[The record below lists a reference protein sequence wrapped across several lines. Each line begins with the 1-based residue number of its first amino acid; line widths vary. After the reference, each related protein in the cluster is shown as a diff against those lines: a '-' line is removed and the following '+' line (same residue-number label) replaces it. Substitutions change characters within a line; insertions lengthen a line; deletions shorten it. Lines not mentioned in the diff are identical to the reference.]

1 MHDANEDLRTAAH
14 QWTAWAVD
22 RAFAGPAD
30 IGTTPTIVT
39 STPAITEQGLG
50 HQQAWRVWRDEIAP
64 ANLALDSTRFMAYL
78 PIAPTPIATAFDM
91 VVSASAL
98 GAESWQEA
106 AGAVHA
112 ENETTAWLAKEF
124 GMPSTTVGCFVS
136 GGSAGNLSALA
147 VARDRYRNRTGHRE
161 TKAILSTGTHSCV
174 GNALRLLDIE
184 PVLMPG
190 QLLDPTA
197 LDAEVLDGVCVI
209 VATAGTTNAGLIDDL
224 AGLAAV
230 TQANDVWLHV
240 DAAYGG
246 GAALAPSMK
255 ATFAGLGD
263 ADSVVVDP
271 HKWLFGPLDCCAL
284 LYREGSDAQRT
295 HRQHASYLDALQTDG
310 VVNPSDLAFHLTRR
324 ARGLPLWMS
333 LAVHGV
339 AAYRNAIER
348 TLTTT
353 KQAAELVK
361 HADHLELIMEPK
373 LSVLLVRRVGWQPG
387 DYHEW
392 SRKLAT
398 AGTAFVVPTVWESE
412 TVARFATL
420 HPHVSLE
427 LFSELFDSMQ

>member
-1 MHDANEDLRTAAH
+1 MHDTNEDVRAAAH
-14 QWTAWAVD
+14 RWASWAID
-22 RAFAGPAD
+22 RAFDGPAD
-30 IGTTPTIVT
+30 IGTTPVTVT
-39 STPAITEQGLG
+39 STPAITEDGLG
-50 HQQAWRVWRDEIAP
+50 HQRAWRVWHDEIAP

-78 PIAPTPIATAFDM
+78 PIAPTPVATAFDM

-112 ENETTAWLAKEF
+112 ENETLAWLAKEF
-124 GMPSTTVGCFVS
+124 GMPATTVGCFVS

-147 VARDRYRNRTGHRE
+147 VARDRYRHRTGHRD
-161 TKAILSTGTHSCV
+161 TKAILSAGTHSCV

-184 PVLMPG
+184 PIMLPG
-190 QLLDPTA
+190 QLLDPGA
-197 LDAEVLDGVCVI
+197 LNATVLDGVCVI

-230 TQANDVWLHV
+230 ARSNDVWLHV

-246 GAALAPSMK
+246 GAAIAPSMK
-255 ATFAGLGD
+255 ATFAGLGE

-284 LYREGSDAQRT
+284 LYRDSSDAQRT
-295 HRQHASYLDALQTDG
+295 HRQHASYLDALQIDD

-339 AAYRNAIER
+339 SAYRGAIEH
-348 TLTTT
+348 TLITT
-353 KQAAELVK
+353 KQAAQLV
-361 HADHLELIMEPK
+361 HQSDHLELIMEPR
-373 LSVLLVRRVGWQPG
+373 LSVLLVRRIGWQPH
-387 DYHEW
+387 DYREW

-420 HPHVSLE
+420 HPHVSVQ
-427 LFSELFDSMQ
+427 LFSELFDSMK

>member
-1 MHDANEDLRTAAH
+1 MHDASEDLRAAAH
-14 QWTAWAVD
+14 QWVSWAVD
-22 RAFAGPAD
+22 RAFDGPAD
-30 IGTTPTIVT
+30 IGTTPATVT
-39 STPAITEQGLG
+39 STQAITEEGLG
-50 HQQAWRVWRDEIAP
+50 HEQAWRVWRDEIKP

-78 PIAPTPIATAFDM
+78 PIAPTPVATAFDM

-112 ENETTAWLAKEF
+112 ENETLAWLAQEF
-124 GMPSTTVGCFVS
+124 GMPASTVGCFVS

-147 VARDRYRNRTGHRE
+147 VARDRYRHRTGRRG
-161 TKAILSTGTHSCV
+161 TKAILSAGTHSCV
-174 GNALRLLDIE
+174 GNALRLLDID
-184 PVLMPG
+184 PVLLPG
-190 QLLDPTA
+190 QLLHPAA
-197 LDAEVLDGVCVI
+197 LDADLLDGACVI

-230 TQANDVWLHV
+230 AQSNDVWLHV

-246 GAALAPSMK
+246 GAAIAPSMK
-255 ATFAGLGD
+255 KTFAGLGE

-284 LYREGSDAQRT
+284 LYRDGSDAQRT
-295 HRQHASYLDALQTDG
+295 HRQHASYLDALQIDD

-339 AAYRNAIER
+339 AAYRNAIEH
-348 TLTTT
+348 TLAVT
-353 KQAAELVK
+353 KQAAELVQ
-361 HADHLELIMEPK
+361 HAEHLELILEPQ
-373 LSVLLVRRVGWQPG
+373 LSVLLVRRTGWQAT
-387 DYHEW
+387 DYQQW

-427 LFSELFDSMQ
+427 LFIELFDSMK

>member
-1 MHDANEDLRTAAH
+1 MHDASEELRATAH
-14 QWTAWAVD
+14 QWASWAVD
-22 RAFAGPAD
+22 RAFDGPTD
-30 IGTTPTIVT
+30 IGTTPATVI
-39 STPAITEQGLG
+39 STQAITEEGLG
-50 HQQAWRVWRDEIAP
+50 VEQAWKIWREEIAP
-64 ANLALDSTRFMAYL
+64 ANLSLDSTRFMAYL
-78 PIAPTPIATAFDM
+78 PIAPTPVATAFDM

-112 ENETTAWLAKEF
+112 ENETLAWLAHEF
-124 GMPSTTVGCFVS
+124 GMPAATVGCFVS

-147 VARDRYRNRTGHRE
+147 VARDRYRHRTGHRD
-161 TKAILSTGTHSCV
+161 TKAILSAGTHSCV
-174 GNALRLLDIE
+174 ANALRLLDIE
-184 PVLMPG
+184 PIVLPG
-190 QLLDPTA
+190 ELLDPTS
-197 LDAEVLDGVCVI
+197 LDAKLLDGACVI

-224 AGLAAV
+224 AGLASVARGH
-230 TQANDVWLHV
+230 DVWLHV

-255 ATFAGLGD
+255 KTFAGLGE

-284 LYREGSDAQRT
+284 LYRDGSDAQRT
-295 HRQHASYLDALQTDG
+295 HRQHASYLDALQIDD

-339 AAYRNAIER
+339 AAYRDAIEH
-348 TLTTT
+348 TLTVT
-353 KQAAELVK
+353 KQAAELVIQ
-361 HADHLELIMEPK
+361 ADHLELIMEPQ
-373 LSVLLVRRVGWQPG
+373 LSVLLVRRTGWQPA
-387 DYHEW
+387 DYRQW

-427 LFSELFDSMQ
+427 LFSELFDSMK

>member
-1 MHDANEDLRTAAH
+1 MHDASEDLRAAAH
-14 QWTAWAVD
+14 QWASWAVD
-22 RAFAGPAD
+22 RAFDGPTD
-30 IGTTPTIVT
+30 IGTTPATVT
-39 STPAITEQGLG
+39 STPAITEAGLG
-50 HQQAWRVWRDEIAP
+50 HEQAWSIWRDQIAP
-64 ANLALDSTRFMAYL
+64 ANLSLDSARFMAYL
-78 PIAPTPIATAFDM
+78 PIAPTPVATAFDM

-112 ENETTAWLAKEF
+112 ENETLAWLAREF
-124 GMPSTTVGCFVS
+124 GMPASTVGCFVS

-147 VARDRYRNRTGHRE
+147 VARDRYRHRTGRRD
-161 TKAILSTGTHSCV
+161 TKAILSAGTHSCV

-184 PVLMPG
+184 PVLLPG
-190 QLLDPTA
+190 QLLDPTVLNA
-197 LDAEVLDGVCVI
+197 NLLDGACVI

-224 AGLAAV
+224 TGLAAV
-230 TQANDVWLHV
+230 ARSNDVWLHV

-246 GAALAPSMK
+246 GAAIAPSMK
-255 ATFAGLGD
+255 ETFAGLGD

-284 LYREGSDAQRT
+284 LYRDGSDAQRT
-295 HRQHASYLDALQTDG
+295 HRQHASYLDALHFDG

-339 AAYRNAIER
+339 AAYRNAIEC
-348 TLTTT
+348 TLTVT
-353 KQAAELVK
+353 KQAAELVRQ
-361 HADHLELIMEPK
+361 AQHLELIMEPK
-373 LSVLLVRRVGWQPG
+373 LSILLVRRTGWQAA
-387 DYHEW
+387 DYQQW

-420 HPHVSLE
+420 HPHVCLE
-427 LFSELFDSMQ
+427 LFIELFDSMK

>member
-1 MHDANEDLRTAAH
+1 MHDASEDLRAAAH
-14 QWTAWAVD
+14 QWASWAVD
-22 RAFAGPAD
+22 RAFDGPTD
-30 IGTTPTIVT
+30 IGTTPATVT
-39 STPAITEQGLG
+39 STPAITEAGLG
-50 HQQAWRVWRDEIAP
+50 HEQAWSIWRDQIAP
-64 ANLALDSTRFMAYL
+64 ANLSLDSARFMAYL
-78 PIAPTPIATAFDM
+78 PIAPTPVATAFDM

-112 ENETTAWLAKEF
+112 ENETLAWLAREF
-124 GMPSTTVGCFVS
+124 GMPASTVGCFVS

-147 VARDRYRNRTGHRE
+147 VARDRYRHRTGRRD
-161 TKAILSTGTHSCV
+161 TKAILSAGTHSCV

-184 PVLMPG
+184 PVLLPG
-190 QLLDPTA
+190 QLLDPTVLNA
-197 LDAEVLDGVCVI
+197 NLLDGACVI

-230 TQANDVWLHV
+230 ARSNNVWLHV

-246 GAALAPSMK
+246 GAAIAPSMK
-255 ATFAGLGD
+255 ETFAGLGD

-284 LYREGSDAQRT
+284 LYRDGSDAQRT
-295 HRQHASYLDALQTDG
+295 HRQHASYLDALHFDG

-339 AAYRNAIER
+339 AAYRNAIEC
-348 TLTTT
+348 TLTVT
-353 KQAAELVK
+353 KQAAELVRQ
-361 HADHLELIMEPK
+361 AQHLELIMEPK
-373 LSVLLVRRVGWQPG
+373 LSILLVRRTGWQAA
-387 DYHEW
+387 DYQQW

-420 HPHVSLE
+420 HPHVCLE
-427 LFSELFDSMQ
+427 LFIELFDSMK

>member
-1 MHDANEDLRTAAH
+1 MHDASMDLRAAAH
-14 QWTAWAVD
+14 QWASWAVD
-22 RAFAGPAD
+22 RAFDGPAD
-30 IGTTPTIVT
+30 IGTTPATVI
-39 STPAITEQGLG
+39 STPAISEEGLG
-50 HQQAWRVWRDEIAP
+50 HEQAWRVWRDEILP
-64 ANLALDSTRFMAYL
+64 ANLSLDSTRFMAYL
-78 PIAPTPIATAFDM
+78 PIAPTPVATAFDM
-91 VVSASAL
+91 VVSAAAL

-112 ENETTAWLAKEF
+112 ENETLAWLACEF
-124 GMPSTTVGCFVS
+124 GMPATTVGCFVS

-147 VARDRYRNRTGHRE
+147 VARDRYRHRTGRRD
-161 TKAILSTGTHSCV
+161 TKAILSAGTHSCV
-174 GNALRLLDIE
+174 ANALRLLDIE
-184 PVLMPG
+184 PILLPG
-190 QLLDPTA
+190 QLLDPTMI
-197 LDAEVLDGVCVI
+197 DANLLDGACVI

-230 TQANDVWLHV
+230 AEANNVWLHV

-255 ATFAGLGD
+255 SAFAGLGD
-263 ADSVVVDP
+263 ADSIVVDP

-284 LYREGSDAQRT
+284 LYRDGSDAQRT
-295 HRQHASYLDALQTDG
+295 HRQHASYLDALQIDD
-310 VVNPSDLAFHLTRR
+310 VVNPSDLAFHLTRK

-339 AAYRNAIER
+339 AAYRAAIEH
-348 TLTTT
+348 TLITT
-353 KQAAELVK
+353 KHAAELVNQ
-361 HADHLELIMEPK
+361 AAHLELIIEPK
-373 LSVLLVRRVGWQPG
+373 LSILLVRRVGWQPK
-387 DYHEW
+387 DYDEW

-427 LFSELFDSMQ
+427 LFRELFDSMK

>member
-1 MHDANEDLRTAAH
+1 MHDANEDLRAAAH
-14 QWTAWAVD
+14 QWASWAVD
-22 RAFAGPAD
+22 RAFDGPTD
-30 IGTTPTIVT
+30 IGTAPRTVR
-39 STPAITEQGLG
+39 STPAITETGLG
-50 HQQAWRVWRDEIAP
+50 HEQAWRVWRDEIAP
-64 ANLALDSTRFMAYL
+64 ANLSLDSTRFMAYL
-78 PIAPTPIATAFDM
+78 PIAPTPVATAFDM
-91 VVSASAL
+91 VVSAAAL

-112 ENETTAWLAKEF
+112 ENETLAWLAREF
-124 GMPSTTVGCFVS
+124 GMPATTVGCFVS

-147 VARDRYRNRTGHRE
+147 VARDRYRHRTGRRD
-161 TKAILSTGTHSCV
+161 TKAILSAGTHSCV
-174 GNALRLLDIE
+174 ANALRLLDIE
-184 PVLMPG
+184 PVLLPG
-190 QLLDPTA
+190 QLLDPTKI
-197 LDAEVLDGVCVI
+197 DADVLDGACVI

-230 TQANDVWLHV
+230 AEANNVWLHV

-255 ATFAGLGD
+255 DAFIGLGD

-284 LYREGSDAQRT
+284 LYRDGSDAQRT
-295 HRQHASYLDALQTDG
+295 HRQHASYLDALQTDD

-339 AAYRNAIER
+339 AAYRSAIEH
-348 TLTTT
+348 TFTVT
-353 KQAAELVK
+353 KQAAELVRK
-361 HADHLELIMEPK
+361 AEHLELIMEPK
-373 LSVLLVRRVGWQPG
+373 LSILLVRRTGWTPK
-387 DYHEW
+387 DYQRW

-427 LFSELFDSMQ
+427 LFIELFDSMK

>member
-1 MHDANEDLRTAAH
+1 MHDANAELRAAAH
-14 QWTAWAVD
+14 QWAADAVD
-22 RAFAGPAD
+22 RAFDGPAD
-30 IGTTPTIVT
+30 IGTTPATVT
-39 STPAITEQGLG
+39 STPAITEHG
-50 HQQAWRVWRDEIAP
+50 HGPERAWSIWRNEIAP

-78 PIAPTPIATAFDM
+78 PIAPTPIATVFDM
-91 VVSASAL
+91 VLSAAAL

-112 ENETTAWLAKEF
+112 ENETLAWLAREF
-124 GMPSTTVGCFVS
+124 GMPTTTVGCFVS

-147 VARDRYRNRTGHRE
+147 VARDRYRHRTGRRD
-161 TKAILSTGTHSCV
+161 TKAILSAGTHSSV

-190 QLLDPTA
+190 QLLDPA
-197 LDAEVLDGVCVI
+197 KLSADLLDGVCVI

-224 AGLAAV
+224 KALATIASRH
-230 TQANDVWLHV
+230 DVWLHV

-255 ATFAGLGD
+255 AAFAGLGE

-284 LYREGSDAQRT
+284 LYRNGSDAQRT
-295 HRQHASYLDALQTDG
+295 HRQHASYLDALQTDD

-339 AAYRNAIER
+339 AAYRTAIEH
-348 TLTTT
+348 TLTVT
-353 KQAAELVK
+353 KQAADLVRQ
-361 HADHLELIMEPK
+361 ADHLDLILEPE
-373 LSVLLVRRVGWQPG
+373 LSVLLVRRRGWQAA
-387 DYHEW
+387 DYQRW
-392 SRKLAT
+392 SQKLAT
-398 AGTAFVVPTVWESE
+398 VGTAFVVPTVWESE

-427 LFSELFDSMQ
+427 LFIELFDSMK

>member
-1 MHDANEDLRTAAH
+1 MHDANEELRAAAH
-14 QWTAWAVD
+14 LWAAWAVD
-22 RAFAGPAD
+22 RAFAGPTD
-30 IGTTPTIVT
+30 IGTMPPTIT
-39 STPAITEQGLG
+39 TTATITEAGLG
-50 HQQAWRVWRDEIAP
+50 HQRAWQVWSQEIAP
-64 ANLALDSTRFMAYL
+64 ANLAIDHTAFMAYL
-78 PIAPTPIATAFDM
+78 PIAPTPIATTFDM
-91 VVSASAL
+91 VVSAAAL

-112 ENETTAWLAKEF
+112 ENETLAWLAGEF
-124 GMPSTTVGCFVS
+124 GMPPSTVGCFVS

-147 VARDRYRNRTGHRE
+147 VARDRYRHRTGRRD
-161 TKAILSTGTHSCV
+161 TRAIMSAGTHSCV
-174 GNALRLLDIE
+174 ANALRLLDIE
-184 PVLMPG
+184 PILLPG
-190 QLLDPTA
+190 QLLNPAD
-197 LDAEVLDGVCVI
+197 LDAEQLDGVCVI

-230 TQANDVWLHV
+230 AKANDVWLHV

-255 ATFAGLGD
+255 DALIGLGE
-263 ADSVVVDP
+263 ADSIVVDP

-284 LYREGSDAQRT
+284 LYRDGADAQRT

-339 AAYRNAIER
+339 GAYRAAIEH
-348 TLTTT
+348 TLSVT

-361 HADHLELIMEPK
+361 QADHLDLIMEPK
-373 LSVLLVRRVGWQPG
+373 LSVLLVRRKGWTQE
-387 DYHEW
+387 DYYEW

-420 HPHVSLE
+420 HPHVSLQ
-427 LFSELFDSMQ
+427 LFSELFDSMK